1 VVHRKRIAGCSTRI
15 CLVPWIR
22 AVSEERL
29 EEVVCYRAGDET
41 RRLDLEEKRQTENM
55 KLVGPLSWPTCLPG
69 RLSQHSHGMHA

>member
-1 VVHRKRIAGCSTRI
+1 MEEKVFVICCAWVRAERETTAGFS
-15 CLVPWIR
+15 
-22 AVSEERL
+22 
-29 EEVVCYRAGDET
+29 YRAGDET